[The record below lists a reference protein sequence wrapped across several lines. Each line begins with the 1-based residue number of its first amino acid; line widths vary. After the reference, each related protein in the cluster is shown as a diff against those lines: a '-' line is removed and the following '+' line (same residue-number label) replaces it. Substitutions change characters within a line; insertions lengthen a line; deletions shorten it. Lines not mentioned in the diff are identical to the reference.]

1 VERNHY
7 EEEGNMPQFLRSA
20 LLAAA
25 LLLVAPTYA
34 LAAVQA
40 GQPSPSNLSTTAD
53 PTQRTGLRVDLP
65 KPDCAVQVSA
75 CQDIDVLNTLDGFN
89 VDARISIPFSGPI
102 DLGTVTP
109 STVFLVDPSGTRHP
123 LDRLVWTAATNT
135 LHGNPRTYLDQDTT
149 YLLVVTAGVKAADGS
164 DLAANDFRHDL
175 NFGQTHDAG
184 AKQYRAAVL
193 AALHWT
199 GLPPDSVVDA
209 SLFTTQSIT
218 SLLEKVRGQI
228 DASTPAPASFAIGT
242 GGERA
247 VFPDTSIATVT
258 TRRQIGTSTFALP
271 ATLPFSAVP
280 VFPGAIGTTAYG
292 SFSSPDYENAQQT
305 IPATGT
311 GLVGSPAPQG
321 TNRLYFDLWLPS
333 GTEPATGWPVAIVG
347 HGFTDS
353 KQGFPI
359 TTASTLAHNGI
370 ATIAINVVGHGGGPL
385 GTITVTRTDGP
396 PVTFSAGGRG
406 IDQDGNG
413 TIDSTEGVNAAAP
426 FTAVGNRDG
435 LRQTVIDLMQLVRE
449 IQVGMDVNGDGS
461 PDLDASKISYFGQSF
476 GGIYGTTFMAVE
488 PDVHAGVVNVPGGS
502 ISEIARLSPSFR
514 PLVGGALLLR
524 TPPLYNAA
532 PNPPFYTSFV
542 ENMPLSG
549 LAPLVDLVPGADAIQ
564 SYVDQQIWAQA
575 PADPVAYA
583 SHVRAQPLPGVSPK
597 AIIVQFAKGDMTV
610 PNPTASA
617 LIRAGGLEDR
627 ATYFRND
634 LAFATI
640 PGYAVRNPHT
650 FLSNF
655 NVGVPAATLAVA
667 AQQQIGVFLASGGAT
682 TIDPDGSG
690 PYFETPIAG
699 ALPEGLNFL
708 P

>member
-1 VERNHY
+1 VEDNHY

-20 LLAAA
+20 LLAGA
-25 LLLVAPTYA
+25 LLLAAPTYA
-34 LAAVQA
+34 FAAVQA
-40 GQPSPSNLSTTAD
+40 GQPFPSNLSTTTD
-53 PTQRTGLRVDLP
+53 LTQLTGLRVDLP
-65 KPDCAVQVSA
+65 KPDCTFQVSD
-75 CQDIDVLNTLDGFN
+75 CQDIDVLNSLDGFN
-89 VDARISIPFSGPI
+89 VDARVSIPFSGPI

-109 STVFLVDPSGTRHP
+109 NTIFLVDSSGTRHP

-135 LHGNPRTYLDQDTT
+135 LHGNPQTYLDQDTS
-149 YLLVVTAGVKAADGS
+149 YLLIVTDGVKAADGS
-164 DLAANDFRHDL
+164 DLSENDFRHDL
-175 NFGQTHDAG
+175 NFGQTHDLDTKA
-184 AKQYRAAVL
+184 YRAAL
-193 AALHWT
+193 LGALHWS
-199 GLPPDSVVDA
+199 GLPPSSIVDA

-242 GGERA
+242 GGARA
-247 VFPDTSIATVT
+247 VFASSSITSVT
-258 TRRQIGTSTFALP
+258 TLRQIGTATFAPP

-280 VFPGAIGTTAYG
+280 IFPGAIGTTAYG
-292 SFSSPDYENAQQT
+292 RFTSPDYENAQKT
-305 IPATGT
+305 IPAIAT
-311 GLVGSPAPQG
+311 GLFSSPAPQG
-321 TNRLYFDLWLPS
+321 TNTLYFNLWLPS
-333 GTEPATGWPVAIVG
+333 GTEPAGGWPVAIVG

-385 GTITVTRTDGP
+385 GTMTVTRNDGP
-396 PVTFSAGGRG
+396 LVTFSAGGRG

-413 TIDSTEGVNAAAP
+413 TIDSTEGVSAAAP

-488 PDVHAGVVNVPGGS
+488 PDVHTGVVNVPGGS

-514 PLVGGALLLR
+514 PLVGIGLITRL
-524 TPPLYNAA
+524 PSLYNAV
-532 PNPPFYTSFV
+532 PNASFTNFM

-564 SYVDQQIWAQA
+564 SYIDQQIWAQT

-583 SHVRAQPLPGVSPK
+583 SHVRAQPLSGISPK
-597 AIIVQFAKGDMTV
+597 AIIVQFAKGDQTV

-627 ATYFRND
+627 ATFFRND

-640 PGYAVRNPHT
+640 PGYTVKNPHT
-650 FLSNF
+650 FLSN
-655 NVGVPAATLAVA
+655 VSVPAQAPLAVA
-667 AQQQIGVFLASGGAT
+667 AQQQIGVFLATGGTT
-682 TIDPDGSG
+682 TIEPDGAG
-690 PYFETPIAG
+690 PFFETPIAG
-699 ALPEGLNFL
+699 PLPEGLNYI

>member
-1 VERNHY
+1 
-7 EEEGNMPQFLRSA
+7 MPQFLRSA

-34 LAAVQA
+34 FAAVQA
-40 GQPSPSNLSTTAD
+40 QQPFPSNLQTTID
-53 PTQRTGLRVDLP
+53 LTQLTGLRVALP
-65 KPDCAVQVSA
+65 KPNCAVHVSD

-89 VDARISIPFSGPI
+89 VDARVSIPFSEAI
-102 DLGTVTP
+102 DLHTVTP
-109 STVFLVDPSGTRHP
+109 STVFLVDPSGVRHP
-123 LDRLVWTAATNT
+123 LDRFVWTEATHT
-135 LHGNPRTYLDQDTT
+135 LHANPQTYLDQDTP
-149 YLLVVTAGVKAADGS
+149 YLLVVTDGVKAADGGDIS
-164 DLAANDFRHDL
+164 AMDFRHDL
-175 NFGQTHDAG
+175 NFGQTHDLG
-184 AKQYRAAVL
+184 AKLYRLALL
-193 AALHWT
+193 AALHWS
-199 GLPPDSVVDA
+199 GLPPSSIVDA

-218 SLLEKVRGQI
+218 SLLEKVRRQI
-228 DASTPAPASFAIGT
+228 DGSTPAPATFAIGT

-247 VFPDTSIATVT
+247 VFANSSITSVT
-258 TRRQIGTSTFALP
+258 THRQIGTSTFADS
-271 ATLPFSAVP
+271 TLPFSAIP
-280 VFPGAIGTTAYG
+280 IPIFPGAIGTTAYG
-292 SFSSPDYENAQQT
+292 RFTSPDYENAQKV
-305 IPATGT
+305 IPAIGT
-311 GLVGSPAPQG
+311 GFFSSPVPQG
-321 TNRLYFDLWLPS
+321 TNTLYFTLWLPS
-333 GTEPATGWPVAIVG
+333 GTEPAGGWPVAIVG

-353 KQGFPI
+353 KGGFPI
-359 TTASTLAHNGI
+359 TTASTLAHNGV

-385 GTITVTRTDGP
+385 GTITVTRSDGA

-413 TIDSTEGVNAAAP
+413 SIDSTEGVSAAPP

-449 IQVGMDVNGDGS
+449 IQVGMDVNGDGH

-514 PLVGGALLLR
+514 PLVGIGLISR
-524 TPPLYNAA
+524 TPSLYNAV
-532 PNPPFYTSFV
+532 PNPFFTSFM

-549 LAPLVDLVPGADAIQ
+549 LAPVDDVVPGADAIQ
-564 SYVDQQIWAQA
+564 NYVDQQIWAQT

-583 SHVRAQPLPGVSPK
+583 SHIRAQPLFGVSPK
-597 AIIVQFAKGDMTV
+597 AIIVQFAKGDETV

-634 LAFATI
+634 LAFALV
-640 PGYAVRNPHT
+640 PGYTVKNPHT
-650 FLSNF
+650 FLSN
-655 NVGVPAATLAVA
+655 VTIGPAAANFAVA
-667 AQQQIGVFLASGGAT
+667 AQQQIGVFLASGGT
-682 TIDPDGSG
+682 STIDPDGAG
-690 PYFETPIAG
+690 PFFETPIAG
-699 ALPEGLNFL
+699 PLPEGLNFI

>member
-1 VERNHY
+1 
-7 EEEGNMPQFLRSA
+7 MPQFLRSA
-20 LLAAA
+20 LLAGA
-25 LLLVAPTYA
+25 LLLVAPTSA

-40 GQPSPSNLSTTAD
+40 GPPFPSNLSTTTD
-53 PTQRTGLRVDLP
+53 LTQLTGLRVDLP
-65 KPDCAVQVSA
+65 RPDCTVQVSD

-89 VDARISIPFSGPI
+89 VDARVSIPFSGPI
-102 DLGTVTP
+102 DLATVTP
-109 STVFLVDPSGTRHP
+109 STVFLVDSSGTRHP

-135 LHGNPRTYLDQDTT
+135 LHGNPQTYLDQDTP
-149 YLLVVTAGVKAADGS
+149 YLLVVTDGVKASDGS
-164 DLAANDFRHDL
+164 DLTANDFRHDL
-175 NFGQTHDAG
+175 NFGQTKDLDT
-184 AKQYRAAVL
+184 KQYRADL
-193 AALHWT
+193 LDALHWP
-199 GLPPDSVVDA
+199 GLLPGSIVDA

-228 DASTPAPASFAIGT
+228 DASTPAPASFTIGT

-247 VFPDTSIATVT
+247 VFANSSITSVT
-258 TRRQIGTSTFALP
+258 THRQVGTSTFTNSP
-271 ATLPFSAVP
+271 LPFSAVP
-280 VFPGAIGTTAYG
+280 IFSGAIGTTAYG
-292 SFSSPDYENAQQT
+292 RFSSPDYENAQKV
-305 IPATGT
+305 IPPIGT
-311 GLVGSPAPQG
+311 GPFSSPAPQG
-321 TNRLYFDLWLPS
+321 TSTLYFNLWLPS
-333 GTEPATGWPVAIVG
+333 GTEPTDGWPVAIVG

-385 GTITVTRTDGP
+385 GTMTVTRTDGP
-396 PVTFSAGGRG
+396 PVTFPAGGRG

-413 TIDSTEGVNAAAP
+413 KIDTTEGVSAAAP

-449 IQVGMDVNGDGS
+449 IQVGMDVNDDGT

-514 PLVGGALLLR
+514 PLVGGALLTR
-524 TPPLYNAA
+524 VPSLYNTV
-532 PNPPFYTSFV
+532 PNLPPAMPFLTNFI
-542 ENMPLSG
+542 EDMPLSG

-564 SYVDQQIWAQA
+564 SYIDQQIWAQT

-583 SHVRAQPLPGVSPK
+583 SHVRAEPLSGVSPK
-597 AIIVQFAKGDMTV
+597 AIIVQFAKGDQTV

-634 LAFATI
+634 LAFALLPLYPVT
-640 PGYAVRNPHT
+640 NPHT
-650 FLSNF
+650 FLSNLS
-655 NVGVPAATLAVA
+655 VGTSAANLAVA
-667 AQQQIGVFLASGGAT
+667 AQQQIGVFLASGGLV
-682 TIDPDGSG
+682 TIDPDGPG
-690 PYFETPIAG
+690 PFFETPIAG
-699 ALPEGLNFL
+699 PLPEGLNFL